1 MEPPPASSQEDAAYR
16 GLGVEE
22 LRGERPDTK
31 PVVISVTTGDV
42 EKDLESEPELGAE
55 AAAEESHGGAG
66 APGPVD
72 DENQRG
78 GGGDGGGD
86 EEEEEEPPQQ
96 QDEASAA
103 AEGPQPQDPQQ
114 RLLRGLFT
122 RLELKELESV
132 FQRAQYPDVFAR
144 KDLTICVDVSETS
157 KPEKSNLPG
166 EQS

>member
-1 MEPPPASSQEDAAYR
+1 MTPQ
-16 GLGVEE
+16 
-22 LRGERPDTK
+22 LRGRSRGSRVAVVGGTLGSSAQIPLNLSFFFPDTK

-144 KDLTICVDVSETS
+144 
-157 KPEKSNLPG
+157 
-166 EQS
+166 

>member
-1 MEPPPASSQEDAAYR
+1 MEPPPASSQEGAAYR

-31 PVVISVTTGDV
+31 PVVISVTAGDV
-42 EKDLESEPELGAE
+42 EKNLESEPELGAE
-55 AAAEESHGGAG
+55 AAAEESHGAAG

-78 GGGDGGGD
+78 GGGGGD
-86 EEEEEEPPQQ
+86 EEQEEQPPQQ

-114 RLLRGLFT
+114 RLHRGLFT